1 MKVDTS
7 KPWAKR
13 FINKEHRLVLKR
25 KDLPHCPYCK
35 SEAFLQHDLIGLKQS
50 QNLIAQFP
58 EGSMERRAFEAW
70 VKNQVA
76 AGEERFD
83 FGYTC
88 GCKAYR
94 PGDGI
99 HPEPMAKGILTRY
112 SAIMWWLRKVDE
124 IEARAKNGKQNSN

>member
-1 MKVDTS
+1 MKVDKT

-13 FINKEHRLVLKR
+13 FINKKHQLVIKR
-25 KDLPHCPYCK
+25 KDLPPCPYCK
-35 SEAFLQHDLIGLKQS
+35 SEAFLQHDLIGQKAS
-50 QNLIAQFP
+50 QQLISQFP

-70 VKNQVA
+70 FKNQAEQGV
-76 AGEERFD
+76 ERMD

-94 PGDGI
+94 PNDSI
-99 HPEPMAKGILTRY
+99 HPEPMARGILTRY

-124 IEARAKNGKQNSN
+124 IEARAKNGK